1 MSQGHCVKEIMITY
15 LYAKACIQH
24 KFKVHPFEFGAVLL
38 IDTIL
43 GIGAMIVT
51 LILSKLWSV
60 IFG

>member
-1 MSQGHCVKEIMITY
+1 MITY

-24 KFKVHPFEFGAVLL
+24 KFKVHPFELGAVLL

-43 GIGAMIVT
+43 WIGVMIVT

>member
-1 MSQGHCVKEIMITY
+1 MVTY
-15 LYAKACIQH
+15 LYIKACVQN
-24 KFKVHPFEFGAVLL
+24 KFKVHPFELGAVLL

-51 LILSKLWSV
+51 LILYKLWSV

>member
-1 MSQGHCVKEIMITY
+1 MVTY
-15 LYAKACIQH
+15 LYTKACVQN

-43 GIGAMIVT
+43 GGGVMIVT

>member
-1 MSQGHCVKEIMITY
+1 MVTY
-15 LYAKACIQH
+15 LYTKGCIQH
-24 KFKVHPFEFGAVLL
+24 KFKVHPFELGAVLL

-43 GIGAMIVT
+43 GIGAMIMT